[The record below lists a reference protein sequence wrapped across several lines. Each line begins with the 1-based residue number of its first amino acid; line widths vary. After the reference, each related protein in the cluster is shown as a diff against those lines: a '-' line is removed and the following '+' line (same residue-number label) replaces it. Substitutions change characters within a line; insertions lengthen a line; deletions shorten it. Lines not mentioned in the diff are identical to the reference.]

1 MSRYGASPLHA
12 LAHLAAFALAGFAL
26 LQLVDM
32 RDAANV
38 LVWFIGAVVLHDFVL
53 LPFYSTLDRAAQAAS
68 GDAVNY
74 VRVPVGLSALL
85 LLVYF
90 PLILGRSTGKLEQ
103 VSGAPAPDYLARWLL
118 ITGLLLRRVGGAVRQ
133 EGAQGGGEAPA
144 RARRRDGPRVREGVD
159 VAQGREIVR
168 RQAERGEPRP
178 LDRAGVR
185 AAHRHAAEDAL
196 VGRARARSP
205 SSRRR
210 SRRRARRRR
219 RPQAE
224 PGRRRAARA

>member
-26 LQLVDM
+26 LQLVDV

-103 VSGAPAPDYLARWLL
+103 VSGAPAADYLARWLL
-118 ITGLLLRRVGGAVRQ
+118 ITGLLCAGSAVLY
-133 EGAQGGGEAPA
+133 G
-144 RARRRDGPRVREGVD
+144 
-159 VAQGREIVR
+159 
-168 RQAERGEPRP
+168 
-178 LDRAGVR
+178 
-185 AAHRHAAEDAL
+185 
-196 VGRARARSP
+196 
-205 SSRRR
+205 
-210 SRRRARRRR
+210 RRARRAAAK
-219 RPQAE
+219 RP
-224 PGRRRAARA
+224 PGAAAATARASAKVSTSRKGGR